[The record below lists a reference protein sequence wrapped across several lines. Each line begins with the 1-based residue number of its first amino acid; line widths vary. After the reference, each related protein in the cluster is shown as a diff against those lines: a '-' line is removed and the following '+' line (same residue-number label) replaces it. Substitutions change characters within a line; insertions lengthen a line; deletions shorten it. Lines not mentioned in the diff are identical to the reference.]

1 MRVMYVSIF
10 KVNKDEYCT
19 LSYGCL

>member
-1 MRVMYVSIF
+1 MRVMYVAIF